1 MELKEFAGIFDMTK
15 AVEISERNGDGE
27 LVRISEDLLL
37 NDYLKGH
44 GDDEITFITISDSK
58 DTILLFTQ
66 QKENSKIILKR
77 ISKEEATNKYGV
89 ITTGINSQYSYF
101 LREDGCVVDS
111 DGDIRYMPEINK
123 VKGDEEK

>member
-15 AVEISERNGDGE
+15 AVEISERNGNGE

-44 GDDEITFITISDSK
+44 GDDEITFITISDNK

-66 QKENSKIILKR
+66 QKENR
-77 ISKEEATNKYGV
+77 I
-89 ITTGINSQYSYF
+89 
-101 LREDGCVVDS
+101 
-111 DGDIRYMPEINK
+111 
-123 VKGDEEK
+123 